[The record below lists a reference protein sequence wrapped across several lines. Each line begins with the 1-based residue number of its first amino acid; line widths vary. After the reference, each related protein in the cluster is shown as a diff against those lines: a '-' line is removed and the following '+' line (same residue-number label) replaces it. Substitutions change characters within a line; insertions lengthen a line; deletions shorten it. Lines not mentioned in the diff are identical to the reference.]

1 MAGATAGSRGRS
13 AVTVMLSD
21 RTLVRWLLV
30 LLAALVALVLGY
42 IGLSG
47 YLAHQPSPPQFG
59 QSWADILFYDVQLF
73 VFNAAPTQGAGPFPV
88 ALGVARF
95 LAPATT
101 VVATVET
108 VRLLLREQLRRW
120 STASAANHA
129 VVTGDGP
136 IAVELARNLRA
147 EYRRVV
153 LVSANPLTAEQAR
166 RHRLLDVLGDPADL
180 GTLRAAGLG
189 RASVLYACGEH
200 SAANAATA
208 LWARDIAQSNDRKL
222 TTYAQVRD
230 AEICMALRARRIG
243 ADGDLRFRL
252 EFFAVEDTAARV
264 LLDRYPLA
272 SEGTQPTQAA
282 IIGFGRLGRAVL
294 REIARRRAPGSPPF
308 NVRIRGAEMGVVS
321 DFLDVFPIVRHNCS
335 VICEGDTAAQP
346 ARDTP
351 GLTIV
356 CLPSNDDALTA
367 GLAAAQSVAARAGRV
382 VICMSEPS
390 PFGAVLGGDRALL
403 DDVEG
408 RLTVFEVIEE
418 ACVPGRIRE
427 DLDDQLARAI
437 HRTYVQ
443 NCAARGD
450 SPHTNKSM
458 RPWEQLPDDL
468 KRSNLAQAAD
478 IGTKLSVIGC
488 AVIPESANAPSFS
501 FGDGEIEL
509 LAKREHQ
516 RWVHE
521 RQAQGYVLG
530 PAREGKQ
537 HPDLVDWQD
546 LSENAKEKDRDA
558 VRELPL
564 ILGEAGFQI
573 LRLPAKPT

>member
-1 MAGATAGSRGRS
+1 VAGATAGSQGRS
-13 AVTVMLSD
+13 VVTVMLSD

-30 LLAALVALVLGY
+30 LVAAVAALVLGY

-59 QSWADILFYDVQLF
+59 RSWADILFYDVQLF

-88 ALGVARF
+88 ALGIARF

-108 VRLLLREQLRRW
+108 VRLLLSEQLRRW

-129 VVTGDGP
+129 VVTGDGAV
-136 IAVELARNLRA
+136 AVELARKLRT
-147 EYRRVV
+147 EYRKVV
-153 LVSANPLTAEQAR
+153 LVSADPLTAEQAR
-166 RHRLLDVLGDPADL
+166 RHHLLDVFGDLADP

-189 RASVLYACGEH
+189 RADVLYACGEL

-208 LWARDIAQSNDRKL
+208 LRGREIAQSHDRKL

-243 ADGDLRFRL
+243 ANGDMRFRL

-264 LLDRYPLA
+264 LLDRYPPA
-272 SEGTQPTQAA
+272 GGSGQPTQAA

-294 REIARRRAPGSPPF
+294 REIARRRAPDSPPF
-308 NVRIRGAEMGVVS
+308 NVRIRGAEAGTVS
-321 DFLDVFPIVRHNCS
+321 DFLDLFPVIRRNCS
-335 VICEGDTAAQP
+335 VTCDGDAPPQP
-346 ARDTP
+346 ASDAP
-351 GLTIV
+351 SLTIV

-367 GLAAAQSVAARAGRV
+367 GLAAADSVAARSGRV

-437 HRTYVQ
+437 HRTYVK

-450 SPHTNKSM
+450 SPHVNKSM

-478 IGTKLSVIGC
+478 IGTKLNAIGC

-501 FGDGEIEL
+501 FRDGEIEL
-509 LAKREHQ
+509 LAKLEHQ
-516 RWVHE
+516 RWMQE
-521 RQAQGYVLG
+521 REAQGYVLG
-530 PAREGKQ
+530 PTREGKQ
-537 HPDLVDWQD
+537 HPSLVDWQN
-546 LSENAKEKDRDA
+546 LPESEKEKDRDA
-558 VRELPL
+558 IRELPS

-573 LRLPAKPT
+573 LRLPARPV